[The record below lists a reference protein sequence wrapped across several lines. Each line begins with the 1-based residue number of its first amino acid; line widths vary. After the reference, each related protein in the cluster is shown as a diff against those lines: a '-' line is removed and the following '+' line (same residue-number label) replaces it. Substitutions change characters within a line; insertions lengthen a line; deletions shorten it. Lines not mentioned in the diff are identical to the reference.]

1 MWQWGRTFAEGAAA
15 ASSTSWRVDNV
26 QAPILD
32 LDQPAAITRNAG
44 GAIMTNLRPP
54 LVPGSTF
61 GKYYLR
67 RLIGSGGMGRVF
79 EALDTTKGRVVA
91 VKVLPEQVADD
102 PVYRA
107 RFRRE
112 SHIAALLQEPHVIP
126 IHDYGEIDGLLY
138 IDMRLVH
145 GESLRN
151 VVRTHGPL
159 PPEQAVSVI
168 SQIAAGLDA
177 AHHDGLVHR
186 DVKPDNILLTD
197 DGFAYLA
204 DFGLANTNTD
214 ERLTQTGSAIG
225 SFSYMAPERFR
236 AGPAGPAVD
245 VYALACVLHECLTGT
260 RPYATDGGDA
270 AVMRAHMFEPPP
282 RTSSYA
288 PGIPAS
294 IDAVVA
300 RGMAKSPDERYSSAG
315 ELAAA
320 AHAALASST
329 GDVEDHSP
337 LAVFEYDP
345 TVAAHPTPRATSTS
359 EARSVPAP
367 KRRPRLLW
375 IAAAAAVAAVVAAGA
390 WPLLH
395 KPTPPTSGAA
405 KSEFTDDDITLLKN
419 VQDPYNRSV
428 CHHRNPEAILGEIAH
443 LSCDEIPEIRAPSA
457 EFHLF
462 PNADALGK
470 AYHVVALETALKT
483 SNCPDDPP
491 GRDGPATRDGR
502 QVGRTACFTNA
513 TTTPPT
519 AGVIQTDDAAMSMA
533 VFSFPES
540 VGGSSAMYWTVHD
553 TGEGNSQFLTT
564 PRDPDDYT
572 PADRDLLKK
581 LPKAYDPRY
590 CRHESP
596 VSDATAVV
604 RCFGNEESGA
614 PTARFFQFPNH
625 PIATQFFDGV
635 IRKSGERACDGATV
649 SEQPLVRNGTTV
661 GRFACLTDPVS
672 TLVALDQSSDI
683 AIRVKSVGPDS
694 PSNRPKTDQGLSDWL
709 KKNPV

>member
-1 MWQWGRTFAEGAAA
+1 MSQWGRASAERAEA
-15 ASSTSWRVDNV
+15 ASSISRQVDNV

-32 LDQPAAITRNAG
+32 SDQPAQITHNAG
-44 GAIMTNLRPP
+44 KVVVNNPRPP
-54 LVPGSTF
+54 LMPGSTF
-61 GKYYLR
+61 GKYRLR

-91 VKVLPEQVADD
+91 VKVLPEQLADD
-102 PVYRA
+102 PIYRA

-145 GESLRN
+145 GESLRT
-151 VVRTHGPL
+151 VLKTHGPL

-177 AHHDGLVHR
+177 AHHDGLIHR
-186 DVKPDNILLTD
+186 DIKPDNILLTH

-225 SFSYMAPERFR
+225 SFNYMAPERFR
-236 AGPAGPAVD
+236 AGPTTPAVD

-260 RPYATDGGDA
+260 RPYSTDGGDA
-270 AVMRAHMFEPPP
+270 AIMRAHMIEPPP
-282 RTSSYA
+282 RTSSHA
-288 PGIPAS
+288 PGIPVS

-300 RGMAKSPDERYSSAG
+300 RGMAKSADERYASAG

-320 AHAALASST
+320 AHAALAASP
-329 GDVEDHSP
+329 GDAEDDSP

-345 TVAAHPTPRATSTS
+345 TVAALPTPRANSTPA
-359 EARSVPAP
+359 ARSIPAP
-367 KRRPRLLW
+367 KRRPRRLW
-375 IAAAAAVAAVVAAGA
+375 IAAAVAVAAVAAVGA

-395 KPTPPTSGAA
+395 KPAPPAPALA
-405 KSEFTDDDITLLKN
+405 KSEFTDDDVTLLKN
-419 VQDPYNRSV
+419 VQDPYNRSI
-428 CHHRNPEAILGEIAH
+428 CHHRNPEAILGAKAH
-443 LSCDEIPEIRAPSA
+443 LTCDEVPEIRVPSA
-457 EFHLF
+457 EFYLF

-470 AYHVVALETALKT
+470 AYHGIALQTN
-483 SNCPDDPP
+483 NCPGYPSGP
-491 GRDGPATRDGR
+491 DGPTTRAGR
-502 QVGRTACFTNA
+502 QVGRMACFTNA

-519 AGVIQTDDAAMSMA
+519 VGVIQTDDAAMSMA
-533 VFSFPES
+533 VFSFTES
-540 VGGSSAMYWTVHD
+540 VGGSAGLSYWTLHD
-553 TGEGNSQFLTT
+553 TGDGNSQFRTT
-564 PRDPDDYT
+564 PQDPDFYT
-572 PADRDLLKK
+572 QADRDLLTK
-581 LPKAYDPRY
+581 LPKAYDPRF
-590 CRHESP
+590 CRHEAP
-596 VSDATAVV
+596 ESDATAVV
-604 RCFGNEESGA
+604 LCLGNESGA

-635 IRKSGERACDGATV
+635 MRKSGGRACDGATV
-649 SEQPLVRNGTTV
+649 PEQPSIRNGTTV
-661 GRFACLTDPVS
+661 GRFTCITDPLP

-683 AIRVKSVGPDS
+683 AIRVVSVRPDS
-694 PSNRPKTDQGLSDWL
+694 PSNRPKTDQGLFDWF
-709 KKNPV
+709 KKNPL

>member
-1 MWQWGRTFAEGAAA
+1 M
-15 ASSTSWRVDNV
+15 N
-26 QAPILD
+26 
-32 LDQPAAITRNAG
+32 
-44 GAIMTNLRPP
+44 NLRPP
-54 LVPGSTF
+54 LMPGSAF
-61 GKYYLR
+61 GKYRLR

-91 VKVLPEQVADD
+91 VKVLPEQLADD

-145 GESLRN
+145 GESLRT
-151 VVRTHGPL
+151 VVRTRGPL

-177 AHHDGLVHR
+177 AHHDGLIHR

-197 DGFAYLA
+197 DGFAYLV
-204 DFGLANTNTD
+204 DFGLANTDTD

-225 SFSYMAPERFR
+225 SFNYMAPERFR
-236 AGPAGPAVD
+236 AGPTTPAVD

-270 AVMRAHMFEPPP
+270 AIMRAHMIELPP

-288 PGIPAS
+288 PGIPVS

-300 RGMAKSPDERYSSAG
+300 RGMAKSADERYASAG

-320 AHAALASST
+320 AHAALASPT
-329 GDVEDHSP
+329 DDAEDDSP
-337 LAVFEYDP
+337 LAISEYDP
-345 TVAAHPTPRATSTS
+345 TVAAHPTPRATSTP

-367 KRRPRLLW
+367 RRRPRRLW
-375 IAAAAAVAAVVAAGA
+375 IAAAAAVAIAAVGA

-395 KPTPPTSGAA
+395 KPAPPTPGSA
-405 KSEFTDDDITLLKN
+405 KSEFTADDVTLLKIL
-419 VQDPYNRSV
+419 QDPYNRSI
-428 CHHRNPEAILGEIAH
+428 CHHLNPEAILGEKAH
-443 LSCDEIPEIRAPSA
+443 LTCDEIPEIRVPSA
-457 EFHLF
+457 EFYLF

-470 AYHVVALETALKT
+470 AYHGMVLQT
-483 SNCPDDPP
+483 SNCPGYPP
-491 GRDGPATRDGR
+491 GPDGPATRAGR
-502 QVGRTACFTNA
+502 QVGRMACFTNT

-519 AGVIQTDDAAMSMA
+519 SGVIQTDDAAMSMA
-533 VFSFPES
+533 VFSFTES
-540 VGGSSAMYWTVHD
+540 VGGSAGLSYWTLHD
-553 TGEGNSQFLTT
+553 TGDGNSQFQTT
-564 PRDPDDYT
+564 PRDPDFYT
-572 PADRDLLKK
+572 QADRDLLTKV
-581 LPKAYDPRY
+581 PKAYDPRY
-590 CRHESP
+590 CRHEAP
-596 VSDATAVV
+596 ESDATAVV
-604 RCFGNEESGA
+604 LCLGNESGA

-635 IRKSGERACDGATV
+635 MRKSGGRACNGATV
-649 SEQPLVRNGTTV
+649 PEQPSIRNGTTV
-661 GRFACLTDPVS
+661 GRFTCITDPLP

-683 AIRVKSVGPDS
+683 AIRAVSVRPDS
-694 PSNRPKTDQGLSDWL
+694 PSNRPKTDQGLFDWF
-709 KKNPV
+709 KNNPL

>member
-1 MWQWGRTFAEGAAA
+1 
-15 ASSTSWRVDNV
+15 
-26 QAPILD
+26 
-32 LDQPAAITRNAG
+32 
-44 GAIMTNLRPP
+44 MTNLRPP
-54 LVPGSTF
+54 LMPGSTF
-61 GKYYLR
+61 GKYHLR

-91 VKVLPEQVADD
+91 VKVLPEQLADD

-138 IDMRLVH
+138 IDMRLVQ

-151 VVRTHGPL
+151 VLKTRGPL

-186 DVKPDNILLTD
+186 DIKPDNILLTH

-225 SFSYMAPERFR
+225 SFNYMAPERFR
-236 AGPAGPAVD
+236 TGPATPAVD

-260 RPYATDGGDA
+260 RPYSTDGGDA
-270 AVMRAHMFEPPP
+270 AVMRAHMIELPP

-288 PGIPAS
+288 PGIPVA

-300 RGMAKSPDERYSSAG
+300 RGMAKSADERYASAG

-320 AHAALASST
+320 AHAALAPSA
-329 GDVEDHSP
+329 GDAEDHSP

-345 TVAAHPTPRATSTS
+345 TVAAHPTPRATSTP
-359 EARSVPAP
+359 EARAVPSP
-367 KRRPRLLW
+367 RRRQRRLW
-375 IAAAAAVAAVVAAGA
+375 IAAATAVAALVAAGA

-395 KPTPPTSGAA
+395 NKPAPPTSETA
-405 KSEFTDDDITLLKN
+405 KSEFFTDDDITLLKN
-419 VQDPYNRSV
+419 VQDPYNRGV
-428 CHHRNPEAILGEIAH
+428 CRHQPPQAILGETAY
-443 LSCDEIPEIRAPSA
+443 LTCTEIPEIRTPRAQL
-457 EFHLF
+457 HLF
-462 PNADALGK
+462 PNAEALGK
-470 AYHVVALETALKT
+470 AYHIVALQGALQT

-502 QVGRTACFTNA
+502 QVGRTACFTDP

-519 AGVIQTDDAAMSMA
+519 SGVIQTDDAALSMA

-540 VGGSSAMYWTVHD
+540 VGGSAQLYWALHD
-553 TGEGNSQFLTT
+553 IGDGNSQFLTT

-572 PADRDLLKK
+572 PADRNLLDN
-581 LPKAYDPRY
+581 LPKAYDRRY

-596 VSDATAVV
+596 VSDATAAIL
-604 RCFGNEESGA
+604 CFGIESGP
-614 PTARFFQFPNH
+614 PTARFFQFPTY

-635 IRKSGERACDGATV
+635 MRKSGGRACDGATG
-649 SEQPLVRNGTTV
+649 SEQPSNRNGTTIS
-661 GRFACLTDPVS
+661 RFTCITAPVP
-672 TLVALDQSSDI
+672 TLVALDQSSGI
-683 AIRVKSVGPDS
+683 AIRLSSVGPDS
-694 PSNRPKTDQGLSDWL
+694 PSNRPKTEQALFDWF
-709 KKNPV
+709 KKNLL

>member
-1 MWQWGRTFAEGAAA
+1 MWQWGRTFAEGAEA
-15 ASSTSWRVDNV
+15 ASSSTWQVDNV

-32 LDQPAAITRNAG
+32 SDQPAQVAHNAG
-44 GAIMTNLRPP
+44 KAVVNNLRPP
-54 LVPGSTF
+54 LMPGSTF
-61 GKYYLR
+61 GKYSLR

-79 EALDTTKGRVVA
+79 EALDTSKGRVVA
-91 VKVLPEQVADD
+91 VKVLPEQLADD

-145 GESLRN
+145 GESLRA
-151 VVRTHGPL
+151 VLRTRGPL

-168 SQIAAGLDA
+168 CQIAAGLDA

-186 DVKPDNILLTD
+186 DVKPDNILLTH

-236 AGPAGPAVD
+236 SGPATPAVD

-270 AVMRAHMFEPPP
+270 AIMRAHMIELPP

-288 PGIPAS
+288 PGIPVA

-300 RGMAKSPDERYSSAG
+300 RGMAKSADERYASAG

-320 AHAALASST
+320 AHAALAPST
-329 GDVEDHSP
+329 GDAEDDSP

-345 TVAAHPTPRATSTS
+345 TVAAHPAPRATSTP
-359 EARSVPAP
+359 EARSVPGP
-367 KRRPRLLW
+367 RRRPRGLW
-375 IAAAAAVAAVVAAGA
+375 IAAAVAAVAVVAVGA
-390 WPLLH
+390 WPRLH
-395 KPTPPTSGAA
+395 KPTPPAPGTA
-405 KSEFTDDDITLLKN
+405 KSEFTDDDITLLTN
-419 VQDPYNRSV
+419 VQGPYNRSI
-428 CHHRNPEAILGEIAH
+428 CHHSNPEAILGEKAR
-443 LSCDEIPEIRAPSA
+443 LACDEIPEIRVPRA

-470 AYHVVALETALKT
+470 AYHGLPVQT
-483 SNCPDDPP
+483 SSCPGYPSGP
-491 GRDGPATRDGR
+491 DGPATRDGR
-502 QVGRTACFTNA
+502 EVGRTTCFMDA

-519 AGVIQTDDAAMSMA
+519 SGVIQTDDAAMSMA
-533 VFSFPES
+533 VFYFTES
-540 VGGSSAMYWTVHD
+540 VGGNASLFWTLKD
-553 TGEGNSQFLTT
+553 MGEGNSQFRTK
-564 PRDPDDYT
+564 PKDPDYTT
-572 PADRDLLKK
+572 PADRDLLTK
-581 LPKAYDPRY
+581 LPKTYNPRY

-596 VSDATAVV
+596 ESDATAVV
-604 RCFGNEESGA
+604 VCLGNESGA
-614 PTARFFQFPNH
+614 PTATFFQFPNH

-635 IRKSGERACDGATV
+635 MRKSGGRACGGATV
-649 SEQPLVRNGTTV
+649 PEQPSIRNGATV
-661 GRFACLTDPVS
+661 GRFTCTTDPVP

-683 AIRVKSVGPDS
+683 AIRVKAVGPDS
-694 PSNRPKTDQGLSDWL
+694 PSNRPKTDQGLIDWF
-709 KKNPV
+709 KKNPL